1 MFTKKLLNFISI
13 FLLCNSLFSQVSLIE
28 ELERKYI
35 SYFELDKETFH
46 TQLNKQIYLTTENLW
61 FKSYVYNT
69 KKQEP
74 YLATTNV
81 YVTIYNN
88 SGELVERKLYYAN
101 NGITFGNFSL
111 KDYSPGIYFL
121 KVSTNWMKNFNE
133 PDYSLTEF
141 KIIDKNESVNTLS
154 DTVLDYDIQFLP
166 EGGHA
171 ISEAINSFGFKVINS
186 NGLGEEILSGE
197 IYDKSNVMHLN
208 FKSNSFG
215 MGRFQLK
222 MELNKTYYAKIILKN
237 GTEITK
243 ELPKPDEK
251 GLTLF
256 TNSTNSTNLLL
267 VLQTNTSTLPQLLD
281 KSYWLLIHRDGLF
294 RKMEIKFKPQ
304 TLNYNFQIPRTT
316 LLPGVNII
324 TVFNEK
330 NEPIIERSI
339 YNPDH
344 NLINEI
350 KLEGVLKKKDSIDI
364 ILKTK
369 PRDSIIYNFSIS
381 ALPSSTLSYKNKSD
395 IISTFLLQP
404 YLSGKIE
411 NPSYYFK
418 DNNFKTLYDLDL
430 LLLNQGW
437 SRYSWK
443 NIFYSP
449 QKPYFNF
456 EIGFQIR
463 GKINGGSPDYEDI
476 ILISKENGLFE
487 SSPLDSENYFSFENL
502 FLADTTD
509 INFGAKNKKG
519 LISKPNAYYNL
530 YPVYTEDSIIPPKT
544 NLFDPK
550 YGSYPITEFLTYEKI
565 TALDT
570 VNITGRNTYKPKN
583 RIFRGQ
589 FGGRY
594 IDLESRYSSFNLV
607 LDAIRDSGF
616 NVIQSGIDVRITSNR
631 TMGMGANSSPIIY
644 VDNMQLDSAN
654 YNFLY
659 NLTIGE
665 IDELY
670 ISKIPSMVGGLG
682 GSINIFTK
690 KGNGGRKT
698 IDTFASSKLK
708 FGFSLPEKYSPPFY
722 NTSLEETFSNYGT
735 LGWFPEII
743 ADEKGILSIK
753 VPNYEYENINLYI
766 QGMGSDGSM
775 ISKIETVP
783 TGY

>member
-1 MFTKKLLNFISI
+1 MFSKKLLNLISI
-13 FLLCNSLFSQVSLIE
+13 ILFCNSLFSQVSSIVDIE
-28 ELERKYI
+28 EKYLA
-35 SYFELDKETFH
+35 YFELDKETFYTH
-46 TQLNKQIYLTTENLW
+46 LNKQIFLTTENLW
-61 FKSYVYNT
+61 FKSYVYNN
-69 KKQEP
+69 KEQEP

-81 YVTIYNN
+81 YLTIYDS
-88 SGELVERKLYYAN
+88 SGKLVERKLYYAK

-121 KVSTNWMKNFNE
+121 KVSTTWMKNFNE

-141 KIIDKNESVNTLS
+141 KIINNNESAPAYSPNR
-154 DTVLDYDIQFLP
+154 LDYDIQFLP

-171 ISEAINSFGFKVINS
+171 ISEVVNSFGFKVINS
-186 NGLGEEILSGE
+186 NGVGEEILSGE
-197 IYDKSNVMHLN
+197 IVDKGNQMHLN

-215 MGRFQLK
+215 MGKFQLK
-222 MELNKTYYAKIILKN
+222 MEPNKTYYSKIVLKN

-251 GLTLF
+251 GLTILI
-256 TNSTNSTNLLL
+256 NSLNSSNLLL
-267 VLQTNTSTLPQLLD
+267 VLQTNKATLPQLLD

-294 RKMEIKFKPQ
+294 RKMEIKFKPE
-304 TLNYNFQIPRTT
+304 TLNYNFQIPRNS
-316 LLPGVNII
+316 LFSGINII

-330 NEPIIERSI
+330 NEPVLERSI

-350 KLEGVLKKKDSIDI
+350 KLEGVLKQKDSIEI
-364 ILKTK
+364 FLKATQK
-369 PRDSIIYNFSIS
+369 DSVLFNVSIS
-381 ALPSSTLSYKNKSD
+381 ALPSSTLSYKNNND

-404 YLSGKIE
+404 YISGNIE

-418 DNNFKTLYDLDL
+418 DNSFKTLYDLDL

-437 SRYSWK
+437 SRYSWN

-456 EIGFQIR
+456 EIGFQIK
-463 GKINGGSPDYEDI
+463 GKLNGSSSDYEDI

-487 SSPLDSENYFSFENL
+487 SSPLDSENYFNFENL

-509 INFGAKNKKG
+509 INFGATNKKG
-519 LISKPNAYYNL
+519 LVSKPNAYYNL
-530 YPVYTEDSIIPPKT
+530 YPIYSEDSIIPPKT
-544 NLFDPK
+544 NLFDQK
-550 YGSYPITEFLTYEKI
+550 YGSYPIAEFLTYEKVTI
-565 TALDT
+565 LDT
-570 VNITGRNTYKPKN
+570 VNITGKNTYKPKN

-616 NVIQSGIDVRITSNR
+616 NVNQSGLDIRITSNR
-631 TMGMGANSSPIIY
+631 TIGMGAYSSPIVY
-644 VDNMQLDSAN
+644 VDNVQLDPAN
-654 YNFLY
+654 FNFLY
-659 NLTIGE
+659 NLTIGDIE
-665 IDELY
+665 ELY

-722 NTSLEETFSNYGT
+722 NTSMEETFSNYGV

-743 ADEKGILSIK
+743 PNEDGLLSIK
-753 VPNYEYENINLYI
+753 VPNYEHENINLYI
-766 QGMGSDGSM
+766 QGMGTDGSL
-775 ISKIETVP
+775 ISKVETIP
-783 TGY
+783 TNY